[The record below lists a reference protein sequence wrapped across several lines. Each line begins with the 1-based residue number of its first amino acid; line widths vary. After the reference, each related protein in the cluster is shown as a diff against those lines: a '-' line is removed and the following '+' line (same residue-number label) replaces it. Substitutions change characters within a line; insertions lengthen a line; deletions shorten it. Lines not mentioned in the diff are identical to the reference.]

1 LDQTHQAEGGSHP
14 VDKRFS
20 RRSVLKAGIAAG
32 AAVAAL
38 GLVGGQSAAQRR
50 DADPE
55 KPALPPST
63 MVRERTHAALVVT
76 DPQID
81 FLSPK
86 GVTWDIV
93 GQSVQEHNT
102 VVNIGRLFEAAQQVG
117 MTIAISPHYYPF
129 DQGWQFGGAL
139 E

>member
-1 LDQTHQAEGGSHP
+1 MGRGPNERRQHNQQKGRSAINQFLDQTHQAEGGSHP

-86 GVTWDIV
+86 
-93 GQSVQEHNT
+93 
-102 VVNIGRLFEAAQQVG
+102 
-117 MTIAISPHYYPF
+117 
-129 DQGWQFGGAL
+129 
-139 E
+139 